1 MGHGGAGEEWWEEGM
16 PGRPFIGSEGER
28 GHRASEGNGQWRWC
42 TIMVVEVAVSGGDR
56 PEWWWGAI
64 RGGARSVTGAKGLP
78 RGGDARACEAVMAGS
93 VGLGR
98 KMTGRGPRVCERGR
112 LAG

>member
-64 RGGARSVTGAKGLP
+64 RGGCSVRYGSE
-78 RGGDARACEAVMAGS
+78 RAA
-93 VGLGR
+93 
-98 KMTGRGPRVCERGR
+98 ERR
-112 LAG
+112 RCACM